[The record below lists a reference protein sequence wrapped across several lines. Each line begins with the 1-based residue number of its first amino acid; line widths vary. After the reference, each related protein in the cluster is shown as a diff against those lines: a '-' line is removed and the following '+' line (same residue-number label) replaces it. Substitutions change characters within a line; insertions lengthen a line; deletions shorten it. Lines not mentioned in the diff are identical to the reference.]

1 MTIYMNVLTIDDR
14 AMMQRTR
21 QWRHPLMARC
31 LWLLLMAVVVQCQEE
46 LTTTLSN
53 GKEFP
58 LLGMGVGN
66 LQRDRIVDMMDA
78 GAQVGLRLVDT
89 SHASQ
94 NEALIKQAID
104 KQSKTGAVFHVVTKV
119 WYTHLGYER
128 TKLSVRESL
137 NELVGDNS
145 NHLRSSSNVKI
156 HILLHWPRCRTDIS
170 WMDCEGEE
178 ERLPQTVKNA
188 GPPPHLDKD
197 HAYLES
203 WRALE
208 DLYEENSV
216 IESIGVSNFNRKDL
230 EKLMEYSRIT
240 PHILQGNV
248 WEFSFDPYLVKYCK
262 DHDIHFQAY
271 NVMNGIL
278 SQASKAPNAYRS
290 LLHVGQE
297 LGNVTTPA
305 QVVLCWLMQQD
316 VSVIPRTSSMDHLR
330 QNAAANTCP
339 TLTDKQRNV
348 VNSAVG
354 ALLRGVDLNPP
365 KATFVN
371 SNQVVHLFW
380 SHHHESGEEE
390 VPVKEH
396 LQPGETFNTDT
407 YPGHVF
413 VAYDESKVNR
423 KEYQIS
429 AYYGDSEQFHIE
441 L

>member
-1 MTIYMNVLTIDDR
+1 MV
-14 AMMQRTR
+14 
-21 QWRHPLMARC
+21 RC
-31 LWLLLMAVVVQCQEE
+31 MWLLLITVVHCQE

-66 LQRDRIVDMMDA
+66 LQRDRIVDMIEA
-78 GAQVGLRLVDT
+78 GRQVGLRLVDT

-94 NEALIKQAID
+94 NEALVKEAID
-104 KQSKTGAVFHVVTKV
+104 KSSNGVVFHVVTKV

-137 NELVGDNS
+137 KELVGDYN
-145 NHLRSSSNVKI
+145 LRSSPNIKI
-156 HILLHWPRCRTDIS
+156 HILLHWPRCRNDIS

-178 ERLPQTVKNA
+178 ERLPPAVKNA

-208 DLYEENSV
+208 DLYDENSA
-216 IESIGVSNFNRKDL
+216 IESIGVSNFDINDL
-230 EKLMEYSRIT
+230 EKLMEHSRIT

-248 WEFSFDPYLVKYCK
+248 WAFLFDLYLMKYCK

-278 SQASKAPNAYRS
+278 SQASKTPNAYRS
-290 LLHVGQE
+290 LRSVGQE
-297 LGNVTTPA
+297 LGGVTPA
-305 QVVLCWLMQQD
+305 QVVLGWLMQKD
-316 VSVIPRTSSMDHLR
+316 VSVIPRTSSMEHLR
-330 QNAAANTCP
+330 QNSAANTCP
-339 TLTDKQRNV
+339 MLTDKQRNV
-348 VNSAVG
+348 VQNAVG
-354 ALLRGVDLNPP
+354 ALLRSVDLNPP

-380 SHHHESGEEE
+380 SHSESGEE
-390 VPVKEH
+390 VPVKEY
-396 LQPGETFNTDT
+396 LQPGESFLTDT
-407 YPGHVF
+407 HPGHVF

-423 KEYQIS
+423 KEYQVS
-429 AYYGDSEQFHIE
+429 AYYGDSVQFRIE